1 MTASIAA
8 IILGAVPALAQ
19 DASAGTESA
28 MTEPAMTEPAAA
40 EAAAEAAEAGEPV
53 TEAEADLVRDTL
65 GLDIAG
71 ADYYALVSWARELG
85 LAETGTAQELRD
97 RLYAHFGV
105 AAPPAAAASS
115 RTITI
120 VSADR
125 TEYLS
130 ASGDGESTV
139 LFTGRVSLSVKDDDK
154 GETLTISA
162 DSILVNRDAN
172 LLSAR
177 GDIVFE
183 RKKADGSDFFLGD
196 ALELD
201 MDDWSGVF
209 LDGES
214 KRGSDTTDEDAL
226 FFRADDILKRGSD
239 VLVFKDGVV
248 SSCDD
253 DNPHYSIRAS
263 KIWILGGNEW
273 AMQNMTL
280 SVGEIPVLY
289 LPFFYYP
296 GEEIVFH
303 PVFGYE
309 ERFGRYV
316 QTTTYILGEKEPKEQ
331 EISLLKIAEGSSG
344 YERTI
349 DGVFMRTSR
358 VPKKG
363 TTTDFVKIIVDLYS
377 NLGGFMATQAQVA
390 TWGPLQSVVGFA
402 GVGLTRSVFLTS
414 GVYTPFVAAT
424 GYESEWNSI
433 DLFGKDV
440 PFRFGWELSSNLTI
454 GPLKVSFS
462 SPFYSDS
469 YFNRDF
475 KDRSENMN
483 WLQFLDQET
492 DDTTISAIS
501 SFTDTLSV
509 TASLPESMRPGWLT
523 TANLTKLSSSL
534 SWTAVANAGLLAD
547 IGSTLYAV
555 DPGRSFFAPYEWTIL
570 DASASLAGT
579 LYKYPAVARASG
591 TAASAD
597 AASDSASGPEL
608 LSPWAEEDEP
618 VVASSSSIAAADG
631 FLPPPLASA
640 EVAKDR
646 EPFQAS
652 VGWTWTPT
660 FAWKRRF
667 LSSAWDEPS
676 AVDWSALYETRTVR
690 NAGSL
695 SLSGSVYDGLLGI
708 SASVSASS
716 QYQERPRVSSDTAYA
731 STTLLQTWAKQ
742 DAQYR
747 NDKLSAALKLTSSP
761 FQDIWL
767 WSPTSVSYSLSS
779 TLYEYAFS
787 SMDPTALTD
796 PSRAIYER
804 SWADWTD
811 DTVTAHAL
819 ALNLGI
825 KPWGYAQSLTLAADL
840 PPLLE
845 GYSAKLNLKSG
856 WAAMS
861 VSTEYAMPSEDE
873 ELAWDPITTSLTVG
887 AAPWP
892 TFTGSFIWDIEDS
905 SPTSVS
911 AALAWEGFSASLAAK
926 EAVAYTLETDGWT
939 ATGDAAFRLSAFTIA
954 FKDSWK
960 PPAAWRRRIAWT
972 LDVNANAQQSFLR
985 FTDSYLNFVLGFTLK
1000 VHEILD
1006 ISFASTSKNS
1016 ALWRYYPGLFE
1027 IPGSIEVAP
1036 INPFVDLYKSFNF
1049 FNTTDREESLFKLK
1063 SLSITATHYL
1073 HDWDLAMKFSI
1084 SPVLD
1089 GTDYIFQPSLSF
1101 TLAWR
1106 SVSQIKAAYELEGD
1120 EVTWD

>member
-1 MTASIAA
+1 MALRPFRAAFMTASIAA
-8 IILGAVPALAQ
+8 IILGAVPVLAQ
-19 DASAGTESA
+19 DASVG
-28 MTEPAMTEPAAA
+28 TEPAAA
-40 EAAAEAAEAGEPV
+40 GEPV
-53 TEAEADLVRDTL
+53 PEAGADLVRDTL

-105 AAPPAAAASS
+105 AAPPGAAASS

-154 GETLTISA
+154 GETMTISA
-162 DSILVNRDAN
+162 DSILYNRDAN

-196 ALELD
+196 SLELD

-226 FFRADDILKRGSD
+226 YFRADDILKRGSD

-253 DNPHYSIRAS
+253 ENPHYSIRAS

-316 QTTTYILGEKEPKEQ
+316 QTTTYVLGEKEPKEQ

-349 DGVFMRTSR
+349 DGVFLRTSR
-358 VPKKG
+358 EPKKG

-390 TWGPLQSVVGFA
+390 TWGPFQSVVGFA

-424 GYESEWNSI
+424 GYESDWNSI

-440 PFRFGWELSSNLTI
+440 PFRFGWELSSNLTL

-462 SPFYSDS
+462 SPFYSDA

-547 IGSTLYAV
+547 IGSTLYNV
-555 DPGRSFFAPYEWTIL
+555 DPARSFFAPYEWTIL

-579 LYKYPAVARASG
+579 LYKYPASAQASG
-591 TAASAD
+591 TAAVAGA

-608 LSPWAEEDEP
+608 LKPWAEEDKP
-618 VVASSSSIAAADG
+618 AAASSSSAVVADG
-631 FLPPPLASA
+631 FQPPPLASA
-640 EVAKDR
+640 ETVEDR
-646 EPFQAS
+646 DPFQAS

-660 FAWKRRF
+660 LSWKRRF
-667 LSSAWDEPS
+667 LSSEWEEPS
-676 AVDWSALYETRTVR
+676 EIDWSALYETRTVR

-716 QYQERPRVSSDTAYA
+716 QYQERPRVSSTET
-731 STTLLQTWAKQ
+731 TTLLQTWAKQ

-747 NDKLSAALKLTSSP
+747 NDKLSASLKLTSSP

-767 WSPTSVSYSLSS
+767 WSPTSVSYTLSS

-845 GYSAKLNLKSG
+845 GYSAKLSLKSG
-856 WAAMS
+856 WATMS
-861 VSTEYAMPSEDE
+861 VSTEYSMPSEDE
-873 ELAWDPITTSLTVG
+873 ELEWDPITTSLTVG
-887 AAPWP
+887 ASPWP

-905 SPTSVS
+905 SPTSVQ
-911 AALAWEGFSASLAAK
+911 AALAWEGFSASLTAK

-1027 IPGSIEVAP
+1027 IPSGYEVEA
-1036 INPFVDLYKSFNF
+1036 INPLEDLLKSFNF
-1049 FNTTDREESLFKLK
+1049 FKTSDREESLFKLK

-1084 SPVLD
+1084 TPVLD
-1089 GTDYIFQPSLSF
+1089 DGDYVFQPSLSF

-1106 SVSQIKAAYELEGD
+1106 SVSQIKAAYELKSGET
-1120 EVTWD
+1120 TWD